1 MDCLYS
7 ITIQYSYKEYR
18 RFNWKLFLNPIRVII
33 YIALELWLL
42 FLGWLVGHHFLYL
55 LAILCPVLMVISQD
69 IQFKKTWL
77 SNKIA
82 KNQTVKFDFYD
93 TYFIGKDSYGESK
106 VEYKKLYKILET
118 KTDFYLMLSK
128 NQGSILVKANL
139 PDGLCEFLRTIK
151 IS

>member
-7 ITIQYSYKEYR
+7 ITIQHSYKEYR

-42 FLGWLVGHHFLYL
+42 FLGWLVGHRFLYL

-69 IQFKKTWL
+69 IQFKKTWH

-106 VEYKKLYKILET
+106 VEYNKLYKILET

-139 PDGLCEFLRTIK
+139 PDGLCKFLRTIK